1 MTTINKY
8 PSKLKYKEEE
18 FKLSSDCEQQV
29 KIKNGSREIKVRV
42 MMGSSVEE
50 MLYTIRTFENKA
62 KDISLP
68 DNRRLEKFVTCLGN
82 EARDKW
88 AVMLEDYE
96 SRNNGQGFQADQ
108 WDLAK
113 EEWIKHYVQDPH
125 AKDVVINDWK
135 AQRISSSQWR

>member
-18 FKLSSDCEQQV
+18 FTLSSECEQQV
-29 KIKNGSREIKVRV
+29 KIKNGSKEIKVRV

-68 DNRRLEKFVTCLGN
+68 ANKYLEKFVT
-82 EARDKW
+82 
-88 AVMLEDYE
+88 
-96 SRNNGQGFQADQ
+96 
-108 WDLAK
+108 
-113 EEWIKHYVQDPH
+113 
-125 AKDVVINDWK
+125 
-135 AQRISSSQWR
+135 